1 MSLEEAYRRIYPF
14 NLIYAIFQPANAED
28 FDFIGHINLAGI
40 MEATKTLHDREQ
52 KVLELRFRQGLT
64 LKETGAEFGVTTERI
79 RQIEAKALRKM
90 RHPSRWKQYRMIE
103 MEKLW
108 EAEKAVSGLE
118 LENLTLRRKLDGIEA
133 ASPAPP
139 PTPTPPK
146 PEVYLDEMNLSV
158 RSFNCLRRAGYD
170 KLSDLAG
177 VKMSEL
183 AVVRNLGKRSLE
195 EIVAKLKEYGVEMEG

>member
-14 NLIYAIFQPANAED
+14 NLIYAIFQPSNAED

-64 LKETGAEFGVTTERI
+64 LKEVAQEQAVSTERI

-90 RHPSRWKQYRMIE
+90 RHPSRWRQYRMIE
-103 MEKLW
+103 LEKLW
-108 EAEKAVSGLE
+108 EAERAVSGLE
-118 LENLTLRRKLDGIEA
+118 LENITLRMRLDGMDQVATAPEVS
-133 ASPAPP
+133 SP
-139 PTPTPPK
+139 

-177 VKMSEL
+177 VTVAQL
-183 AVVRNLGKRSLE
+183 ATVRNLGKRSLE
-195 EIVAKLKEYGVEMEG
+195 EIVAKLREYGVEMEE

>member
-90 RHPSRWKQYRMIE
+90 RHPSRWKQYRMVE
-103 MEKLW
+103 VEKLW
-108 EAEKAVSGLE
+108 EAERAVSGWE
-118 LENLTLRRKLDGIEA
+118 LENITLRMRLDGMDQVATAPEVP
-133 ASPAPP
+133 SP
-139 PTPTPPK
+139 T
-146 PEVYLDEMNLSV
+146 EVYLDEMNLSV

-195 EIVAKLKEYGVEMEG
+195 EIVAKLREYGVEMEE